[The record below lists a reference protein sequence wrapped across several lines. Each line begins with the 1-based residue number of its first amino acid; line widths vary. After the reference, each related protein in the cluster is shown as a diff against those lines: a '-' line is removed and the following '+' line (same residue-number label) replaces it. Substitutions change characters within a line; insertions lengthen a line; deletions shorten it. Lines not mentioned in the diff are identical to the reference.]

1 MVSIPD
7 AAKETLS
14 ATSPIIAIVLLM
26 QIFILKSPPGEILWF
41 LGAAIM
47 VIAGFILFLIGVRLG
62 MLPIGEAVGSEMS
75 ARGSLLFI
83 AVMMFVLSFLVTIAE
98 PDVRVLTT
106 LVDSV
111 SAGMLDRNLLIF
123 VIGFGVSF
131 FMVVSALRT
140 LYGISIKKV
149 LLISYLMVIILSFFT
164 PSEFLAI
171 SFDAGGVTTGPMAV
185 PVILSLG
192 AGITSVLS
200 QRTDISNTFG
210 FIGLAPVGPIL
221 GIMLMGVFLA

>member
-1 MVSIPD
+1 
-7 AAKETLS
+7 
-14 ATSPIIAIVLLM
+14 
-26 QIFILKSPPGEILWF
+26 
-41 LGAAIM
+41 M

-192 AGITSVLS
+192 VGITSVLS

-210 FIGLAPVGPIL
+210 FIGLASVGPIL

>member
-26 QIFILKSPPGEILWF
+26 QIFILKSPPGEILLF

-192 AGITSVLS
+192 VGITSVLS

-210 FIGLAPVGPIL
+210 FIGLASVGPIL